1 MPQQL
6 LYGTVWGIRFMKV
19 PTNLRFQAGSTIIVV
34 MMVLLLITVI
44 GVLSIRTAMTTLNIS
59 ANAQVSQ
66 LSSQTADTPINQIFI
81 DDVIKQTNL
90 SSIIGKALKDNETEP
105 GKEYVFCYRPKSAL
119 KFGSVMAMAVQRLGS
134 GNTLQLVEGSVKNY
148 CDLTEDFGSARRGVV
163 AQVAIKIPTDSTTL
177 PPLAL
182 LSRSTN
188 VSGGQT
194 VPEGVTEQKRIRV
207 TTTAV
212 MPSFAKDVAA
222 AQKCMSSYINDDSD
236 SDTAGKKTVAQ
247 CLANLGIPVNSQM
260 QEFNLQTFLKMTKE
274 PT

>member
-1 MPQQL
+1 
-6 LYGTVWGIRFMKV
+6 MKV

-34 MMVLLLITVI
+34 MMVLLLITLI